1 MEPICKVKILPIKDD
16 FVYHY
21 DQNGCPLVRICPG
34 QYVTSGDK
42 NDKTLI
48 TCKCPNDM
56 YLDRNK
62 NDCVTKCE
70 LIEKYFE
77 AIRADPPDLK
87 IKESGK

>member
-16 FVYHY
+16 FIYHY

-42 NDKTLI
+42 NNKTLM

-62 NDCVTKCE
+62 NDCFKSVNS
-70 LIEKYFE
+70 
-77 AIRADPPDLK
+77 LK
-87 IKESGK
+87 NILWRFMRIHRI

>member
-16 FVYHY
+16 FIYHY

-42 NDKTLI
+42 SNKTLI

-56 YLDRNK
+56 YLVK
-62 NDCVTKCE
+62 GT
-70 LIEKYFE
+70 YGS
-77 AIRADPPDLK
+77 LK
-87 IKESGK
+87 IPPLTM

>member
-1 MEPICKVKILPIKDD
+1 MEHVCKVKILPIKDD

-21 DQNGCPLVRICPG
+21 DKNGCPLVRICPG
-34 QYVTSGDK
+34 QFVTSSDK
-42 NDKTLI
+42 TNKTLI

-77 AIRADPPDLK
+77 AIHADSPDLK
-87 IKESGK
+87 FKESGK